1 MAERQARFGAYRYAV
16 RVSQMVAP
24 QGEVDFDADSLAIT
38 PAGALVLA
46 VEVPPF
52 EDEPG
57 EPPSGIEVPPYVV
70 FAPGQWFSA
79 VMIHEETR
87 RPYVEWLKSLADDDD
102 DDEGDIG

>member
-1 MAERQARFGAYRYAV
+1 MSERKARFGANRYAV

-24 QGEVDFDADSLAIT
+24 HGEVYFDADSLAVT

-57 EPPSGIEVPPYVV
+57 EPESGIEVPPYVV
-70 FAPGQWFSA
+70 LAPGQWYSA
-79 VMIHEETR
+79 IMIEEETR
-87 RPYVEWLKSLADDDD
+87 RPYFEWLKSH
-102 DDEGDIG
+102 DDEGGE